1 MCREA
6 ADMVPRRLTKAR
18 PAQDDRIEFIESMVR
33 LIDELRSS
41 VSGLMTYPWAL
52 ADFEL
57 TQFAYIQEHAQAF
70 LTKVAKR
77 EAPDYY
83 DVIKNPMDLGTM
95 LRNVKSGRY
104 KSKAQFMRDLDLIWD
119 NCLTYNSE
127 PVRAGRGS
135 ERDKTAATDKVPR
148 LTPCDEVCRSC
159 GPRQTTC

>member
-1 MCREA
+1 MS
-6 ADMVPRRLTKAR
+6 
-18 PAQDDRIEFIESMVR
+18 AQDDRIEFIESMVR

-41 VSGLMTYPWAL
+41 VSGLKTYPRAL
-52 ADFEL
+52 AGLGL
-57 TQFAYIQEHAQAF
+57 TRFAYIQEHAQAF

-127 PVRAGRGS
+127 PVRAGRVS
-135 ERDKTAATDKVPR
+135 ERDKSATTDNVPR
-148 LTPCDEVCRSC
+148 LTPSDEACRSC